1 MESTSIRFARA
12 ARELTRAARLCGE
25 SAPAFTSPP
34 RIQGVSRTIR
44 RRPKGVTVAVQLR
57 DRPWAAV
64 LADMV
69 DGVIVTNQLTGVRAD
84 QVRSAL
90 WSALL
95 PAETDITLAA

>member
-1 MESTSIRFARA
+1 M
-12 ARELTRAARLCGE
+12 
-25 SAPAFTSPP
+25 
-34 RIQGVSRTIR
+34 
-44 RRPKGVTVAVQLR
+44 AVQLR

-95 PAETDITLAA
+95 PAETDITLAVQNKTSFARQNQKAPTFLGEGRHLVGIGFLHLLLYGRYSLKAAIPRR